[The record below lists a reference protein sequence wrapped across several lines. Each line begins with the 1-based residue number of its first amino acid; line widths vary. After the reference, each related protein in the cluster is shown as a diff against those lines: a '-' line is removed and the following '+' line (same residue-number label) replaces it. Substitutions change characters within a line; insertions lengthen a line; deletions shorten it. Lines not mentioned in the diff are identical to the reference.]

1 MSEVSAFRALRD
13 LAERSQQVSV
23 QLPAREHAQS
33 LWQGLGFSLLGERFV
48 VPLSEVSEI
57 MRIPA
62 QATRLPG
69 VRNFVLGVSNIRG
82 RLLIV
87 VDLALFFGEPSS
99 LPRGQRRIL
108 AIENDENYLGF
119 MVDESLGM
127 QHFPSDSFTPDPADD
142 LHKKIK
148 GYVAGSYTAGGV
160 SWPVMSLIA
169 LAGDPGLERFAA

>member
-1 MSEVSAFRALRD
+1 MSEITAFEALRQ
-13 LAERSQQVSV
+13 LAERSQQVAV

-33 LWQGLGFSLLGERFV
+33 RWQGLGFSLLGERFV

-69 VRNFVLGVSNIRG
+69 VQNFVMGVSNVRG

-127 QHFPSDSFTPDPADD
+127 QHFPSESYTTEPIPE
-142 LHKKIK
+142 LHDKIK
-148 GYVAGSYTAGGV
+148 GYIAGSYAVGGV
-160 SWPVMSLIA
+160 NWPVMSLIA
-169 LAGDPGLERFAA
+169 LANDPGLERFAA